1 MVNQQEDMMQTA
13 RGPIEGLHRAGTF
26 DMSTL
31 RGVEAMGQH
40 MAEFQTQFRL
50 PEIREVQKFIHQH
63 DESGTMAAI
72 RSMPQVWEGQAAE
85 LQRTMETMRQPWLDT
100 KNLMQSYTS
109 FAELQ
114 GIGRA
119 LRTLPPFD
127 DSLAKQLR
135 ADLGDWRTPL
145 SLAPETLVDPFV
157 RTELYLA
164 RGLNPT
170 LTAFPANAFLES
182 TTIADLRP
190 PPPQI
195 ADAYS
200 GERDKGSSDNEED
213 GLTRTNA
220 AHDRLMRFETQVRRF
235 VVDRMTAA
243 FGPKWVKQHVPD
255 AIWKKWDEKRQ
266 KAQDAGE
273 PEWPLIAYADFTD
286 YVTIITRKDN
296 WEGAFSPVFKRQSLV
311 QESFQRLYPIRV
323 LRTTLI

>member
-1 MVNQQEDMMQTA
+1 MPALREVE
-13 RGPIEGLHRAGTF
+13 E
-26 DMSTL
+26 MS
-31 RGVEAMGQH
+31 RH
-40 MAEFQTQFRL
+40 MAEFQARFRL
-50 PEIREVQKFIHQH
+50 PEMQEVQKLFHQH
-63 DESGTMAAI
+63 NESGTMAAI
-72 RSMPQVWEGQAAE
+72 RSMQQAWKGQTAE
-85 LQRTMETMRQPWLDT
+85 LQSAMEAMRKPWLDS
-100 KNLMQSYTS
+100 KNLMQSFTG

-114 GIGRA
+114 GIGHA

-127 DSLAKQLR
+127 ESLAEQLR
-135 ADLGDWRTPL
+135 ADLGDWQAPL

-190 PPPQI
+190 PPPQV
-195 ADAYS
+195 ADVYS
-200 GERDKGSSDNEED
+200 GERDEGASDNEED

-235 VVDRMTAA
+235 IDDQMTAA
-243 FGPKWVKQHVPD
+243 FGPKWVKQRVPE
-255 AIWKKWDEKRQ
+255 AIWKTWDEKRLR
-266 KAQDAGE
+266 AQDAGE

-296 WEGAFSPVFKRQSLV
+296 WDGVFAPVFRRQTLV
-311 QESFQRLYPIRV
+311 QESFQRLYPIRICTMHARLITQDDELYLLV
-323 LRTTLI
+323 ETKRLLRAMGLI